1 MRVHAVRAKRI
12 DYIIQYLV
20 LSKGLKLNQVR
31 SVFLNF
37 LAQRSHFQNAL
48 NYLVVRSMWSIAT
61 RRVLNSSCV
70 ARGSFDRSK
79 IFL

>member
-1 MRVHAVRAKRI
+1 MHVQAVHAKRF
-12 DYIIQYLV
+12 DYIAQYLV

-48 NYLVVRSMWSIAT
+48 NYLVLEA
-61 RRVLNSSCV
+61 C
-70 ARGSFDRSK
+70 GQ
-79 IFL
+79 

>member
-1 MRVHAVRAKRI
+1 MRVHDVHAKRF
-12 DYIIQYLV
+12 DYIVQYLV

-61 RRVLNSSCV
+61 RHVLNSSSV
-70 ARGSFDRSK
+70 AGGSFDRSK
-79 IFL
+79 IFF